1 MSAASLFFANRRGE
15 RLAAVLHGEPGEVA
29 VICCHGMLSTKD
41 GPKHVML
48 AEELERAGLP
58 CLRFDFA
65 GRGASEGRL
74 EDLCFSGQV
83 DDLEAAIELLAA
95 RGVRRVGLFG
105 SSMGGAVALLAASRD
120 ERVVAIATLAAIG
133 HAAAAIERNP
143 TAMAAFESKGYLET
157 VEGRIGRKLW
167 DDAREHDVI
176 SAVRVLH
183 APLLVIHG
191 EDDDIVPV
199 SDAHDIAATAR
210 NASLEI
216 VSGAGHRFDQPGQF
230 RPVVRDVTRFFVEK
244 LGVAP
249 G

>member
-1 MSAASLFFANRRGE
+1 MSVPIHFENRRGD
-15 RLAAVLHGEPGEVA
+15 RLAGELHGDPTHVA

-41 GPKHVML
+41 GPKHVLL
-48 AEELERAGLP
+48 ARELERAGLP

-74 EDLCFSGQV
+74 EDLCFSAQV
-83 DDLEAAIELLAA
+83 DDLEAAIDLLAA
-95 RGVRRVGLFG
+95 RGVERLGLFG
-105 SSMGGAVALLAASRD
+105 SSMGGAVALLAAARD

-143 TAMAAFESKGYLET
+143 TAVAAFESQGYVDT
-157 VEGRIGRKLW
+157 PAGRLGRKLW
-167 DDAREHDVI
+167 DDAREHDI
-176 SAVRVLH
+176 LSAVRVLH

-191 EDDDIVPV
+191 ENDDVVPV

-216 VSGAGHRFDQPGQF
+216 VSGAGHRFDEPGQF
-230 RPVVRDVTRFFVEK
+230 RPVVRDVTRFFVDK
-244 LGVAP
+244 LVR
-249 G
+249 

>member
-1 MSAASLFFANRRGE
+1 MSPVAFSFPNRRGE
-15 RLAAVLHGEPGEVA
+15 RLAGVLHGDPAGVA

-48 AEELERAGLP
+48 AAELERAGIA

-74 EDLCFSGQV
+74 EDLSFSAQV
-83 DDLEAAIELLAA
+83 DDLEAAVELLVA
-95 RGVRRVGLFG
+95 RGAERLGLFG
-105 SSMGGAVALLAASRD
+105 SSMGGAVALLTAARD

-143 TAMAAFESKGYLET
+143 TAMAAFQERGYLDT
-157 VEGRIGRKLW
+157 VEGRLSRKLW
-167 DDAREHDVI
+167 DDACEHDI
-176 SAVRVLH
+176 LAAVRVLH

-191 EDDDIVPV
+191 ENDDVVPV

-216 VSGAGHRFDQPGQF
+216 VSGAGHRFDAPGQF
-230 RPVVRDVTRFFVEK
+230 RPVMRDVARFFVRH
-244 LGVAP
+244 LRG
-249 G
+249 